1 MDKEADL
8 QGSVG
13 LRISKKGPPFL
24 VEAVDVVIDEQ
35 GCLQGHRAYKN
46 PIVNVND
53 RLVAVDGCTAET
65 MERLAPGSIQ
75 TALKG
80 PRGSIVEL
88 AFISA
93 VTGSVFSIRVA
104 RHMVKEVVSEI
115 MSTEALKDA
124 AGIRQKEAPC
134 GIGVT
139 IGRHDFHDD
148 TQPCYIL
155 KLSAGGSALQSGEI
169 DVGDV
174 RPAGRT
180 ACISSSYI
188 LLSFRFPSII
198 ILNIGLSVRFALVGG
213 VGRGWDAVLPASTSH
228 DFKQNCWTTRNH
240 SGIKSEKG
248 FAKLNISLQCI
259 FGAARMVCFFHE
271 MTFI

>member
-46 PIVNVND
+46 AIVNVHD

-134 GIGVT
+134 GIGVI

-174 RPAGRT
+174 RHAHVALPAFHPL
-180 ACISSSYI
+180 ISSC
-188 LLSFRFPSII
+188 
-198 ILNIGLSVRFALVGG
+198 LSVSPPLLFLISGCLF
-213 VGRGWDAVLPASTSH
+213 VLPGRRCWPWVGCSASGKH
-228 DFKQNCWTTRNH
+228 FPRFQAELLDHKEPQWN
-240 SGIKSEKG
+240 
-248 FAKLNISLQCI
+248 
-259 FGAARMVCFFHE
+259 
-271 MTFI
+271 